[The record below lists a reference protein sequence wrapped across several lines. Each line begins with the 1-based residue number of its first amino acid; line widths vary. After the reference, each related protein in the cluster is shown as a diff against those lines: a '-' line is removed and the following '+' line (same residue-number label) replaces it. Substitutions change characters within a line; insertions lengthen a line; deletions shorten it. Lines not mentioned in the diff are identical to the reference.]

1 MWASFSVT
9 FLLNA
14 VQWYSSFVSGSSTKS
29 TYHTL
34 CRGSAYT
41 LRATKGLISPNVPHW
56 LGWTSQEKERLICY
70 VKNSG
75 RSSVRTDD
83 WCVPCSFVV
92 CPNVY
97 CSGWNGR
104 CLLLFALYILLKN
117 VLNILGHVKFILN
130 NSTCARTNVTNQEL
144 SSLFCRKM
152 KNPYIIL
159 HSSISKGLLR
169 ASPGACGDI
178 TNRARGPNMT
188 LPRILNHQAGEKHL
202 TERKHR
208 SLRFFNVCPGNVRD
222 EDIVWRATCI
232 KHEQIGSEVNSE
244 HCLGEQTKYEV
255 CVWFMTL

>member
-1 MWASFSVT
+1 MWKILAEVQSEQMIGAYH
-9 FLLNA
+9 A
-14 VQWYSSFVSGSSTKS
+14 V
-29 TYHTL
+29 
-34 CRGSAYT
+34 
-41 LRATKGLISPNVPHW
+41 
-56 LGWTSQEKERLICY
+56 
-70 VKNSG
+70 
-75 RSSVRTDD
+75 
-83 WCVPCSFVV
+83 
-92 CPNVY
+92 
-97 CSGWNGR
+97 
-104 CLLLFALYILLKN
+104 LLFAQMCIVVGEMGGVCYFLLYIYILLKN
-117 VLNILGHVKFILN
+117 VVNILGHVKFILN

-222 EDIVWRATCI
+222 EDSVKGNMYKTWADWERGELWALPWRTD
-232 KHEQIGSEVNSE
+232 
-244 HCLGEQTKYEV
+244 
-255 CVWFMTL
+255 

>member
-14 VQWYSSFVSGSSTKS
+14 VQWHSSFVSGSSTKS

-34 CRGSAYT
+34 CRGSAFI

-56 LGWTSQEKERLICY
+56 LGWPSQEKERLICY

-104 CLLLFALYILLKN
+104 CLLLFALKKCRKYFGTCKVYSKQLN
-117 VLNILGHVKFILN
+117 VRSNKCDKPRVEQFIL
-130 NSTCARTNVTNQEL
+130 QEDEK
-144 SSLFCRKM
+144 SLH
-152 KNPYIIL
+152 N
-159 HSSISKGLLR
+159 
-169 ASPGACGDI
+169 I
-178 TNRARGPNMT
+178 T
-188 LPRILNHQAGEKHL
+188 QQHL
-202 TERKHR
+202 
-208 SLRFFNVCPGNVRD
+208 
-222 EDIVWRATCI
+222 
-232 KHEQIGSEVNSE
+232 
-244 HCLGEQTKYEV
+244 
-255 CVWFMTL
+255 